1 MTIDLEK
8 PAPGEPTPAAL
19 GGRDPLSVIRR
30 YVQATRPRFLTAS
43 ILPVLVGTSWGYR
56 AAGELDISALVLAIL
71 AIACVHAAVNVLN
84 DVFDDLG
91 GSDRVNVGRIF
102 PYTGGSRFI
111 QNGVLSIRAMVV
123 WGVVLLLLGGLFGA
137 VLMLEKGVAVL
148 WFGLAGVALGVLYSA
163 PPVQLSARGLGEA
176 AVGMGFGLLP
186 VVGAAW
192 LQSPDA
198 ALSALLP
205 SVPVACW
212 AMAILLIN
220 EVPDQAADAA
230 AGKRTL
236 VVRLGPAR
244 TAALYVLLQ
253 LLALIVIAAAVG
265 LIWLHLAVPGVLLL
279 AAIYAGLGLGAGQ
292 RRLKRSI
299 ELTLMIHALG
309 GVWLVGWLLLSA

>member
-1 MTIDLEK
+1 MIIDLEQ
-8 PAPGEPTPAAL
+8 PAPGEPAPATL
-19 GGRDPLSVIRR
+19 GGRDPLTMIRR
-30 YVQATRPRFLTAS
+30 YVLATRPMFLTAS

-56 AAGELDISALVLAIL
+56 AAGELDLSALVWAIA

-111 QNGVLSIRAMVV
+111 QNGVLSVRAMAV
-123 WGVVLLLLGGLFGA
+123 WGAVLLLLGGLFGA

-192 LQSPDA
+192 LQSPGA

-220 EVPDQAADAA
+220 EVPDREADAA

-236 VVRLGPAR
+236 VVRLGLAK

-253 LLALIVIAAAVG
+253 LLALIVIAAAVR
-265 LIWLHLAVPGVLLL
+265 LNWLHLAVPVVLLV

-309 GVWLVGWLLLSA
+309 GVWLVGWLLMPV

>member
-1 MTIDLEK
+1 MIIDLEQ
-8 PAPGEPTPAAL
+8 PAPGEPAPATL
-19 GGRDPLSVIRR
+19 GGRDPLTMIRR
-30 YVQATRPRFLTAS
+30 YVLATRPMFLTAS

-56 AAGELDISALVLAIL
+56 AAGELDLSALVWAIA

-111 QNGVLSIRAMVV
+111 QNGVLSVRAMAV

-192 LQSPDA
+192 LQSPGA

-220 EVPDQAADAA
+220 EVPDREADAA

-236 VVRLGPAR
+236 VVRLGLAK

-253 LLALIVIAAAVG
+253 LLALIVIAAAVR
-265 LIWLHLAVPGVLLL
+265 LNWLHLAVPVVLLV

-309 GVWLVGWLLLSA
+309 GVWLVGWLLMPV

>member
-1 MTIDLEK
+1 M
-8 PAPGEPTPAAL
+8 
-19 GGRDPLSVIRR
+19 
-30 YVQATRPRFLTAS
+30 
-43 ILPVLVGTSWGYR
+43 
-56 AAGELDISALVLAIL
+56 
-71 AIACVHAAVNVLN
+71 HAAVNVLN

-111 QNGVLSIRAMVV
+111 QNGVLSVRAMAV

-192 LQSPDA
+192 LQSPGA

-220 EVPDQAADAA
+220 EVPDREADAA

-236 VVRLGPAR
+236 VVRLGLAK

-253 LLALIVIAAAVG
+253 LLALIVIAAAVR
-265 LIWLHLAVPGVLLL
+265 LNWLHLAVPVVLLV

-309 GVWLVGWLLLSA
+309 GVWLVGWLLMPV

>member
-1 MTIDLEK
+1 
-8 PAPGEPTPAAL
+8 
-19 GGRDPLSVIRR
+19 
-30 YVQATRPRFLTAS
+30 
-43 ILPVLVGTSWGYR
+43 
-56 AAGELDISALVLAIL
+56 
-71 AIACVHAAVNVLN
+71 
-84 DVFDDLG
+84 
-91 GSDRVNVGRIF
+91 
-102 PYTGGSRFI
+102 
-111 QNGVLSIRAMVV
+111 
-123 WGVVLLLLGGLFGA
+123 
-137 VLMLEKGVAVL
+137 
-148 WFGLAGVALGVLYSA
+148 
-163 PPVQLSARGLGEA
+163 
-176 AVGMGFGLLP
+176 MGFGFLP

-236 VVRLGPAR
+236 VVRLGLAK

-253 LLALIVIAAAVG
+253 LLALIAIAAAVG
-265 LIWLHLAVPGVLLL
+265 LNGLPLAALVALPVLLV
-279 AAIYAGLGLGAGQ
+279 AAVYAGLGLGAGQ

-309 GVWLVGWLLLSA
+309 CVWLSGWLLLPV

>member
-1 MTIDLEK
+1 MIIDLEQ
-8 PAPGEPTPAAL
+8 PAPGEPAPATL
-19 GGRDPLSVIRR
+19 GGRDPLTMIRR
-30 YVQATRPRFLTAS
+30 YVLATRPMFLTAS

-56 AAGELDISALVLAIL
+56 AAGELDVSALVWAIA

-111 QNGVLSIRAMVV
+111 QNGVLSVRAMAV

-192 LQSPDA
+192 LQSPGA

-220 EVPDQAADAA
+220 EVPDREADAA

-236 VVRLGPAR
+236 VVRLGLAK

-253 LLALIVIAAAVG
+253 LLALIVIAAAVR
-265 LIWLHLAVPGVLLL
+265 LNWLHLAVPVVLLV

-309 GVWLVGWLLLSA
+309 GVWLVGWLLMPV